1 MGFYVTTPIFYA
13 NGRPHFGHAYSTMAA
28 DVLAR
33 HMRQR
38 GEDVFFLTGTDEH
51 GEPIA
56 LAAEK
61 AGITPQ
67 ELVDRSA
74 VEFRQ
79 MVADVGASN
88 DFFIRTTDE
97 GHRVRVQELVT
108 RVKENGFIYE
118 DDWEGWYC
126 DSCADYIGES
136 DAGPGDTCPIH
147 VEEPLRRV
155 AERNWFF
162 RLSAFEED
170 LERLYAERPDMV
182 LPEFRRNE
190 ALGLIRGGLRD
201 ISISRSKLTWGIP
214 VPWDPDQVLY
224 VWFDALFNYYTAL
237 GYARDGEDLTE
248 RFWPFSCHIL
258 AKDILKFHAVMWP
271 AFLMAAGLEPPHRMF
286 IHGYLL
292 MGDEKMSKSRGNVL
306 DPFEVIDTY
315 GADALRFY
323 CFREVSFG
331 RDGNVDLEGFRVR
344 YETELANDFGN
355 LASRTL
361 AMVERYRDGVVP
373 DADPEPELAG
383 DFEGAVSALEA
394 SLDELEIGRALET
407 IWELVRRLNQYV
419 EESKPWELARSET
432 EEDGRRLDSVLYGL
446 AEGLRV
452 VTLMLH
458 PYLPESSEKLLA
470 AIGQEELALSE
481 FGSRPGGYRVEKTD
495 PLFPKIEAGDR
506 A

>member
-1 MGFYVTTPIFYA
+1 
-13 NGRPHFGHAYSTMAA
+13 
-28 DVLAR
+28 
-33 HMRQR
+33 
-38 GEDVFFLTGTDEH
+38 
-51 GEPIA
+51 
-56 LAAEK
+56 
-61 AGITPQ
+61 
-67 ELVDRSA
+67 
-74 VEFRQ
+74 
-79 MVADVGASN
+79 
-88 DFFIRTTDE
+88 
-97 GHRVRVQELVT
+97 
-108 RVKENGFIYE
+108 
-118 DDWEGWYC
+118 
-126 DSCADYIGES
+126 
-136 DAGPGDTCPIH
+136 
-147 VEEPLRRV
+147 
-155 AERNWFF
+155 
-162 RLSAFEED
+162 
-170 LERLYAERPDMV
+170 
-182 LPEFRRNE
+182 
-190 ALGLIRGGLRD
+190 
-201 ISISRSKLTWGIP
+201 
-214 VPWDPDQVLY
+214 
-224 VWFDALFNYYTAL
+224 
-237 GYARDGEDLTE
+237 
-248 RFWPFSCHIL
+248 
-258 AKDILKFHAVMWP
+258 
-271 AFLMAAGLEPPHRMF
+271 MF